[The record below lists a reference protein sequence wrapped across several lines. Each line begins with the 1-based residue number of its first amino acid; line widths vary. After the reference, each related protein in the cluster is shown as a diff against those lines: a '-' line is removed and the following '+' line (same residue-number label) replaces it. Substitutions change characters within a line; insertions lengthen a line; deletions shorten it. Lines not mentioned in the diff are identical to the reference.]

1 MNSVDLSEVLLDEMV
16 ILDREPFKD
25 KDDMFNVMTRQF
37 ETAGLVSDAGAFK
50 KGFGISGDFG
60 ADLHGQYD
68 CHPSREM

>member
-37 ETAGLVSDAGAFK
+37 ETAGLVSDAVAFK
-50 KGFGISGDFG
+50 KALDF
-60 ADLHGQYD
+60 
-68 CHPSREM
+68 R

>member
-37 ETAGLVSDAGAFK
+37 ETAGSFQTPGHSKRLWN
-50 KGFGISGDFG
+50 FGRLWGRLTWAI
-60 ADLHGQYD
+60 
-68 CHPSREM
+68 